1 MALKEKILVTGGA
14 GFIGSHLIDHLIFQG
29 HEVVALDDFATGLA
43 LNLADHRGAIQLI
56 EGSIT
61 DAAALEK
68 ALKGVTLVY
77 HLAAIASVQ
86 ASVENPLKTHEV
98 GTTGTLLLLDRAVK
112 AGVRRLVFAGS
123 SSAYGRPTE
132 EIQTEST
139 PLEPLSP
146 YAASKLAGE
155 MYCKSFAHSYVLE
168 TVILRFFN
176 VFGPRQRPDSPYSGV
191 IALFAKALQ
200 DGRSPTIFGDG
211 LQTRDFVFV
220 SDVVRCLYL
229 AGHKSGISGD
239 VFHVGT
245 GQSTNLWQL
254 VEVLNRVLGSA
265 IVPQTGPA
273 RSGDVRHSCANIEKT
288 RRNLGWSP
296 TVAFEDG
303 IRATVQWMATS

>member
-43 LNLADHRGAIQLI
+43 LNLAEHRGQVQLI
-56 EGSIT
+56 EGSVA
-61 DAAALEK
+61 DPAVLEK
-68 ALKGVTLVY
+68 ALKGVKIVF

-123 SSAYGRPTE
+123 SSAYGRPAE
-132 EIQTEST
+132 EIQTETT

-155 MYCKSFAHSYVLE
+155 MYCKAFSHSFTLE

-191 IALFAKALQ
+191 IALFAKALK
-200 DGRSPTIFGDG
+200 DSKAPTIFGDG

-229 AGHKSGISGD
+229 ASQKPGISGD

-254 VEVLNRVLGSA
+254 LEVLNRVLGSA
-265 IVPQTGPA
+265 IEAKTGPA
-273 RSGDVRHSCANIEKT
+273 RAGDVRHSCANIEKT
-288 RRNLGWSP
+288 RQMLGWAP
-296 TVAFEDG
+296 TVSFEDG
-303 IRATVQWMATS
+303 IRSTTQWMAQS